1 MKLLLRFKREAEKQE
16 KARLELRIDGIKTID
31 DYVSE
36 WKTNFIL
43 CCMSGRIQ
51 VL

>member
-1 MKLLLRFKREAEKQE
+1 LEQE
-16 KARLELRIDGIKTID
+16 LTVSKTID

-36 WKTNFIL
+36 WKTNYIL